1 MKRNVTCG
9 IYPLLAVILSLAL
22 LLSACASAPQTVR
35 LPEIPAM
42 HSIGEVQDEYLAQ
55 SQDPWV
61 GFNKNMYKFNFY
73 MDKYALLP
81 VVSGYEFITPDFVQE
96 RISCFFNNLR
106 EVRNITNNI
115 FQLKGKHT
123 LKSLSRFVVNSSIG
137 IGGLFDPATELGLE
151 ERREDFGQTLGYWG
165 AAPGPYLILPLV
177 GPSNVRDTSGFVVDT
192 SIQMAIKFA
201 IDPFSGVDN
210 SWLIDGGMTMLEG
223 IDKRHLTKFRYHDS
237 SYPFEYEMLRYLYGK
252 KREIE
257 IRQ

>member
-1 MKRNVTCG
+1 M
-9 IYPLLAVILSLAL
+9 YPLLAVIFSLVLTLSG
-22 LLSACASAPQTVR
+22 CASAPQMVS

-42 HSIGEVQDEYLAQ
+42 HSVDEIQDEYLAQ

-81 VVSGYEFITPDFVQE
+81 VVSGYEFITPTFVQE
-96 RISCFFNNLR
+96 RISSFFSNLR
-106 EVRNITNNI
+106 EVRNITNNM
-115 FQLKGKHT
+115 FQLKGKQT
-123 LKSLSRFVVNSSIG
+123 LKSLSRFVINSSVG
-137 IGGLFDPATELGLE
+137 IGGLFDPATGLGLE
-151 ERREDFGQTLGYWG
+151 TPQEDFGQTLGYWG
-165 AAPGPYLILPLV
+165 ADPGPYLILPLM

-201 IDPFSGVDN
+201 IDPFSGIDN
-210 SWLIDGGMTMLEG
+210 SWIIDAGMTTLEG

-237 SYPFEYEMLRYLYGK
+237 GYPFEYEMLRYLYGK